1 MVGMRRLIDRLRRA
15 WDKATRKNIQLNDAA
30 EQILKQA
37 ELRGHQVKRVKS
49 QGAEAILVEDPK
61 GGKVF
66 LWSSDDVIDYAR
78 SKKWV

>member
-1 MVGMRRLIDRLRRA
+1 
-15 WDKATRKNIQLNDAA
+15 
-30 EQILKQA
+30 
-37 ELRGHQVKRVKS
+37 VKS